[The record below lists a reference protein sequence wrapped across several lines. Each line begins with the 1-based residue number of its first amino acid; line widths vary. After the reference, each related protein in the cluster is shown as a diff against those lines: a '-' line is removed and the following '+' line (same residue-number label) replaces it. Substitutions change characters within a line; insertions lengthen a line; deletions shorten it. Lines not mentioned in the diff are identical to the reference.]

1 MKVMALAVLAA
12 FWFGSQTA
20 AQDAST
26 HSNAMQVMHTHHPS
40 GDSDGTPGAIS
51 GYVRDI
57 ACLLRNPK
65 AGAATTALTQDCMR
79 KCVRG
84 GSPIGILTED
94 GLLYTPVSD
103 VIPDT
108 TVRSRMLPYVGKY
121 LKANGRLFQRG
132 SLHAISIT
140 SIDVIKRTSGS
151 NIPTL

>member
-1 MKVMALAVLAA
+1 MKVLAIALLTTVWFTAQAA
-12 FWFGSQTA
+12 HQHP
-20 AQDAST
+20 ST
-26 HSNAMQVMHTHHPS
+26 HNDETQVMHTHHPT
-40 GDSDGTPGAIS
+40 GDSDGTPGAIT

-94 GLLYTPVSD
+94 GTLYTPVSD

-108 TVRSRMLPYVGKY
+108 SVRTRMLPYVGKY
-121 LKANGRLFQRG
+121 VKAKGRVFERG
-132 SLHAISIT
+132 GLHAISI
-140 SIDVIKRTSGS
+140 SSMEVIERPSDSK
-151 NIPTL
+151 IPTL